1 MDPVAAVA
9 LAVGSVFEGIANII
23 VTGPRRL
30 GRAFD
35 ISRPDVIDPLD
46 PGELKPKDT
55 TLLVIVLSVIV
66 LVGVIVYSASRK

>member
-1 MDPVAAVA
+1 MEPVSAIA
-9 LAVGSVFEGIANII
+9 LAVGTIFDGIAEII

-35 ISRPDVIDPLD
+35 VSRPDVIDPLD

-55 TLLVIVLSVIV
+55 TLLVITLSVII
-66 LVGVIVYSASRK
+66 LVGAIVYAASKK